1 MASLD
6 VPPAPRPE
14 GASPHSSTPRS
25 RTVHSRQMSSL
36 SMNTLATTSQSHHPS
51 ESLLRGGERTE
62 QPPRQ
67 HPPRPDP
74 SYVGCRPRF
83 PLVDKYLFMFSRSQ
97 TKDYWE
103 STNVRRVRRWG
114 LFQGVLLSIMGKSPL
129 AWVCGCELTQHRRFL
144 GILHSSSLLH
154 RLQGLSGPSIGSA
167 TAWYLLSSLCPL
179 SDSSRH
185 VIYSA
190 IPYYRATSSITIPDH
205 ITPSYFAISPL
216 VLPLC
221 TNRRQSCPC
230 LRMEKCSVWLE
241 PAWSM
246 PLES

>member
-6 VPPAPRPE
+6 VSPTPRPSE
-14 GASPHSSTPRS
+14 GTSPHSSTPRS

-51 ESLLRGGERTE
+51 DSLLHGGERTE
-62 QPPRQ
+62 QPSQ
-67 HPPRPDP
+67 CPPRPDP
-74 SYVGCRPRF
+74 SYVECSPRF
-83 PLVDKYLFMFSRSQ
+83 SSVDKYLFLFSRSQ

-129 AWVCGCELTQHRRFL
+129 AHLYGCELTQHRRIL

-154 RLQGLSGPSIGSA
+154 RLQGLSGPSIRSA
-167 TAWYLLSSLCPL
+167 TPWDLLDSFCPL

-190 IPYYRATSSITIPDH
+190 IPYYRATYSISIPDH
-205 ITPSYFAISPL
+205 ITPSYFAIAPL
-216 VLPLC
+216 VLPFC

-230 LRMEKCSVWLE
+230 LRMEKCWVWLE
-241 PAWSM
+241 LA
-246 PLES
+246 